1 MCNFQPV
8 LSPSVLQLP
17 EVHPNAK
24 LLRPPVP
31 IVHTENNWPLL
42 TVAKGF
48 FDGGLSSKPGATDL
62 AASAMMDEEGD
73 WGEDAM
79 LDLDE
84 GIVCWGGTAPM
95 ACFCA
100 CMRWCVPSGQTFVLP
115 CFHFMNYLIFALLPF
130 KKSSDITLTLFDVSA
145 EQVFSMRRRVALLV
159 C

>member
-1 MCNFQPV
+1 M
-8 LSPSVLQLP
+8 LQLP

-84 GIVCWGGTAPM
+84 GTLWG
-95 ACFCA
+95 
-100 CMRWCVPSGQTFVLP
+100 RE
-115 CFHFMNYLIFALLPF
+115 LLPWP
-130 KKSSDITLTLFDVSA
+130 
-145 EQVFSMRRRVALLV
+145 VFCM
-159 C
+159 